1 MNWIGAA
8 IVGYVLLALELA
20 IRAPLSLGPT
30 GIAPYVLLPL
40 VVHIAMHAPSTP
52 SLWAGLIAGLAVD
65 LESARPTS
73 DGLGTVVVLGP
84 CALGYL
90 LSVFFTLNVRSIV
103 IRRNPLSFVAV
114 CIVAALLGQVA
125 TTLVFTLRQALDPS
139 VAFSPGQELWIRSMS
154 SLATGLS
161 AAVLSY
167 PLRWLNPALGL
178 QDPTLRRFRRPGR

>member
-1 MNWIGAA
+1 MNWIGAV

-40 VVHIAMHAPSTP
+40 VVHIAMHAPATP
-52 SLWAGLIAGLAVD
+52 SLWAALLAGLALD
-65 LESARPTS
+65 LESSRPTA

-84 CALGYL
+84 SALGFL
-90 LSVFFTLNVRSIV
+90 MAAFFTLNVRAIV
-103 IRRNPLSFVAV
+103 IRRNPLSFIAV
-114 CIVAALLGQVA
+114 CVVAALLGQVA
-125 TTLVFTLRQALDPS
+125 TTLVFTLRQAVDAS
-139 VAFSPGQELWIRSMS
+139 VAFSPGPELWIRSMS

-161 AAVLSY
+161 AAALAF